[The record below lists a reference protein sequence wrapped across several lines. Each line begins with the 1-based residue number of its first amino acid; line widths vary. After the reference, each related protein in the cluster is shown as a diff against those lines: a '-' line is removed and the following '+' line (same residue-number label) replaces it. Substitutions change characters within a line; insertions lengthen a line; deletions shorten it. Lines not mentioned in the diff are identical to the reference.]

1 MFFSAFYL
9 LRTAY
14 ARLKNCVVCFSAAV
28 LKPGESGL
36 FPGVFGLSGHS
47 GPAPETPDF
56 SAPEFFSLLVE
67 CITCHEHFTF

>member
-14 ARLKNCVVCFSAAV
+14 ARLKKLCDVCFSAVV

-36 FPGVFGLSGHS
+36 CPGESGFSGHS
-47 GPAPETPDF
+47 GPGPETPDF
-56 SAPEFFSLLVE
+56 SAPEFFSPYY
-67 CITCHEHFTF
+67 